1 MGNGTATGNNCSAQR
16 VTAPGNTDIVAAPV
30 KGVLTMAP
38 SKKREGVISRHLDML
53 FPEMAVIDCE
63 LFRVTRNANTER
75 DEEQTYD
82 LLAI

>member
-1 MGNGTATGNNCSAQR
+1 
-16 VTAPGNTDIVAAPV
+16 
-30 KGVLTMAP
+30 MAP

-53 FPEMAVIDCE
+53 FPEMKVIDCE